1 MNYEQ
6 YQNFIKEYSESY
18 QLNTATAIDTQV
30 MGLMGECGEVIECLK
45 KESRDGSLDVVKL
58 TGELG
63 DVLAYLSL
71 VAGHKDFSFSE
82 LDEYNV
88 TDELLRDR
96 SNIDYCKWL
105 YDSIGSV
112 IHLDI
117 TKSYIKSNITMV
129 YTVLCSIANAKGID
143 MNYVRDNNYEKLL
156 KRWDNGKQRG
166 SGDYR

>member
-1 MNYEQ
+1 
-6 YQNFIKEYSESY
+6 
-18 QLNTATAIDTQV
+18 
-30 MGLMGECGEVIECLK
+30 
-45 KESRDGSLDVVKL
+45 VVKL

-82 LDEYNV
+82 FDKYNV

-117 TKSYIKSNITMV
+117 TKSHIISNITMV

-156 KRWDNGKQRG
+156 KRWGNGKQRG